1 MTAGRTASTLQA
13 GEPVAWGSLERAAFE
28 DFPVVVSALRG
39 AGNEKSPTRR
49 FIYFVP
55 LVILIA
61 VIYAAPVWGLVTVLH
76 PIGLSQTSRTA
87 QGDITVSG
95 VIFAV
100 AAIFVLIH
108 GCVWIFSGRPAKTAL
123 MGSAGMALVL
133 GAISAGVAAKRGV
146 DESVP
151 DWGLWA
157 LPMLASAVVGGVF
170 VLLVFLARRRAPASV
185 EPAAVQ
191 SNFLASE
198 GYAAAV
204 RESISRV
211 SDDDLTSIR
220 EDLATAITDLEQRQV
235 ITQAD
240 ARRARG
246 AELGAL
252 AAHMSQHAA
261 AD

>member
-1 MTAGRTASTLQA
+1 MQA
-13 GEPVAWGSLERAAFE
+13 GQPVAWGSLERSAFE

-39 AGNEKSPTRR
+39 SGNEKSPTRR

-61 VIYAAPVWGLVTVLH
+61 AVYAAPVWGLVTVLR

-87 QGDITVSG
+87 QGDITVAG

-100 AAIFVLIH
+100 AAIFVLGH
-108 GCVWIFSGRPAKTAL
+108 GLVWLFSGRPARTAL

-133 GAISAGVAAKRGV
+133 GAVSAGVAAKRGI

-157 LPMLASAVVGGVF
+157 LPMLASVVVGGVF
-170 VLLVFLARRRAPASV
+170 VILVFLVRRRTPARA
-185 EPAAVQ
+185 EPAVPQ
-191 SNFLASE
+191 SNFAASE
-198 GYAAAV
+198 GYTATV

-211 SDDDLTSIR
+211 SDEDLVSIR
-220 EDLATAITDLEQRQV
+220 EDLAAAIDDLEQRQV
-235 ITQAD
+235 ITQTD
-240 ARRARG
+240 ARRARE

-252 AAHMSQHAA
+252 AGHMSRSATA
-261 AD
+261 S